1 MIVCGF
7 NKNLQLN
14 ERSTGKNSSNFPI
27 VFPPLKSQLD
37 ISKLLSYS
45 VCLRS
50 SIWITSDGRAYAV
63 GDNQNF
69 QISGSL
75 PKKAIEKSTEI
86 IIKDDQGHQCK
97 FISALCDGLF
107 SLYLISPTNGSQKS
121 QLAYVFKDKNN
132 GIPLFLNLGDRNPV
146 RLFGCFEKAAAI
158 DSEGS
163 IFIITDSIFQSPSKA
178 LQPFSLPNGEKAHFV
193 TLCKES
199 IIVISTSY
207 KAYESPLQK
216 NGPIDQLSLTEIPEF
231 IGKKIVHVTSFSN
244 HSLAVNSEGLVFGR
258 GSNEYGQL
266 CFSKDKKNVEKFTE
280 IPALK
285 KFKISAAYAGSNY
298 SLFQTTEGK
307 ILASG
312 KNWCGELF
320 TKSGPN
326 PHCIFSP
333 VETIIKRG
341 ASFCITGSWVS
352 AAFINAS
359 APPMTPNLPVP
370 LKSTD
375 HQQINK
381 SDKNMNG
388 IQEQSNQEPQKKESH
403 ENKNCI
409 NMSDNQEPQKNESHE
424 NKSGKNLN
432 EIQEQSNQEPQKKES
447 HENKN
452 CINMSDQEPQKNE
465 SHENKSGKNLN
476 GIQKQS
482 NQEPQR
488 KAPFENKNMNDN
500 QEPQKNESYENMN
513 EVQEQRSQE
522 PQKDESLQMHLKTFI
537 SLEEQL
543 EDQKNLAQKNKEE
556 FEKKEKEYLLNIESL
571 NKELEE
577 AQVKSLKLK
586 EFADFKERE
595 TEYLQKI
602 ESLSKKLESIDQHDV
617 ILKEVEELE
626 KKKANLQTEIASFE
640 EKRKE
645 LMDEIQSARNE
656 LPRRGNEQSYTF
668 LNATQIDKIKKIKKL
683 GRGATSEVF
692 KISWDQIY
700 ALKVLDTSICKL
712 DKSEDNNSDI
722 MSGNEENEE
731 EDEINN
737 NELDYDKFKRF
748 ISEYCF
754 LSSFDHP
761 NIIKTFGFFPG
772 DEKNDP
778 SIILEYCPYN
788 LKNCVKKLNDEE
800 RSRIIIQ
807 ICDAMKFIHM
817 HGIIHRDLKPENILL
832 DSKKN
837 VKLSDFGISK
847 LVDLG
852 TQITSMT
859 QMTGTLNFMA
869 PELIRAKDY
878 DEKVDVYSFGVV
890 VYIILMK
897 GEYPNI
903 NVFDVYEGKKAE
915 IPKEISK
922 FSRNLIDKCWS
933 LDPQDRPSFA
943 QIYDSIKNNYFSLY

>member
-107 SLYLISPTNGSQKS
+107 SLYLISPANGSQKS

-146 RLFGCFEKAAAI
+146 RLFGCFEKAAVI

-207 KAYESPLQK
+207 KAYESPLPK

-244 HSLAVNSEGLVFGR
+244 HSLAVNSEGIVFGR

-333 VETIIKRG
+333 VETTIKRG

-352 AAFINAS
+352 AAFVNTS
-359 APPMTPNLPVP
+359 APPMTPNLLVP
-370 LKSTD
+370 LESAD

-381 SDKNMNG
+381 SDKNMN
-388 IQEQSNQEPQKKESH
+388 
-403 ENKNCI
+403 
-409 NMSDNQEPQKNESHE
+409 
-424 NKSGKNLN
+424 
-432 EIQEQSNQEPQKKES
+432 EIQEQSNQEPQKIES
-447 HENKN
+447 HENK
-452 CINMSDQEPQKNE
+452 DV
-465 SHENKSGKNLN
+465 
-476 GIQKQS
+476 
-482 NQEPQR
+482 
-488 KAPFENKNMNDN
+488 NDN
-500 QEPQKNESYENMN
+500 QEPQKKVSHENRNDKDVNDNQEPKKIESSENMN

-522 PQKDESLQMHLKTFI
+522 PQKDESLAGIESLKEIERMHLKTVS

-543 EDQKNLAQKNKEE
+543 EDQKKLAQKNKEE
-556 FEKKEKEYLLNIESL
+556 FEKREKEYLLSIESL

-626 KKKANLQTEIASFE
+626 KKKASLQTEIALFE

-656 LPRRGNEQSYTF
+656 LPRRGNEQSCTF
-668 LNATQIDKIKKIKKL
+668 LNAAQIDKIKKIKKL

-692 KISWDQIY
+692 KISWDQVY

-731 EDEINN
+731 EDENN
-737 NELDYDKFKRF
+737 NIDFDYDKLKRF
-748 ISEYCF
+748 ISEYDF

-772 DEKNDP
+772 DEKHDP

-788 LKNCVKKLNDEE
+788 LKNCVKKLKDEE

-832 DSKKN
+832 DSEKN

-847 LVDLG
+847 LIDLG
-852 TQITSMT
+852 TQFTSMT
-859 QMTGTLNFMA
+859 QMAGTLNFMA

-915 IPKEISK
+915 IPKEISE

-933 LDPQDRPSFA
+933 SNPQDRPSFA